1 VVQVAPLAAG
11 QVAQLVMVV
20 AQVRQDVEVAR

>member
-20 AQVRQDVEVAR
+20 EQEEQAAEST